1 MRRPGGLRLLVRGL
15 RDRELRARSWAMLE
29 VFVLGLWLGLVS
41 R

>member
-1 MRRPGGLRLLVRGL
+1 MKRPGGLTLAVRRL

-29 VFVLGLWLGLVS
+29 AFVLGLWLGLVS